1 MSEIEKR
8 KKALSVN
15 PLKVSQPLGASLAIL
30 GHNRAMPLFHGS
42 QGCTAFAKVMLVR
55 HFREPIPL
63 QTTAMEQVSTV
74 MGGDDNVVE
83 ALATIC
89 KKSHPD
95 VIGLLTTGL
104 TETQGCDINS
114 ALKQFRDKHP
124 EYSGTAVVP
133 VNTPDFS
140 GSLETGFAIAVE
152 GMIKTLVPLRDE
164 CDSVPGR
171 RQRQVNVLP
180 GSSMTPGDI
189 EALRELLELF
199 ELRPLFIPDIS
210 DSLGYLPENDFNAL
224 TVGGTPVSEVALAGD
239 SIATLA
245 IGPSMVK
252 AGELLQTRTGVP
264 LYKFDSLLGLEAM
277 DEFVHAISKLAERP
291 VPLRLERQRAQLQ
304 DAMLDAHFMLGLAR
318 IGIAAEPDEL
328 LAMTRLLSGIGSE
341 VVSAVTSTRGAALQ
355 KIEGVVSVKIGDL
368 EDLEQRAGE
377 HQAQLLIG
385 NSHVAATA
393 ERLKLPLLHYG
404 LPQYDR
410 VGGFARTWVG
420 YRGSRQVLFDL
431 ANLMLNYH
439 AGHEVKPY
447 RSSLSAKNDAVA

>member
-15 PLKVSQPLGASLAIL
+15 PLKVSQPLGASMAFL
-30 GHNRAMPLFHGS
+30 GLNRCMPLFHGS

-74 MGGDDNVVE
+74 MGGDDNIIE
-83 ALATIC
+83 ALDTIC

-104 TETQGCDINS
+104 TETQGSDINN

-124 EYSGTAVVP
+124 EHSGTAVVP

-152 GMIKTLVPLRDE
+152 GIIKTLVPLRE
-164 CDSVPGR
+164 EAGSVPGR
-171 RQRQVNVLP
+171 RLRQVNVLP
-180 GSSMTPGDI
+180 GSAMTSGDV
-189 EALRELLELF
+189 EALRELLETF

-210 DSLGYLPENDFNAL
+210 DSLGYLPENDFNPL

-239 SIATLA
+239 SIATIA

-291 VPLRLERQRAQLQ
+291 VPLRIERHRAQLQ
-304 DAMLDAHFMLGLAR
+304 DAMLDAHFMLGFAR
-318 IGIAAEPDEL
+318 IGLAAEPDEL
-328 LAMTRLLSGIGSE
+328 LAMSRLLAGVGAE
-341 VVSAVTSTRGAALQ
+341 VVSAVTSTRGPAL
-355 KIEGVVSVKIGDL
+355 KESGIETIKIGDL
-368 EDLEQRAGE
+368 EDLEQRAKE
-377 HQAQLLIG
+377 RDAQLIIG
-385 NSHVAATA
+385 NSHCVATA
-393 ERLKLPLLHYG
+393 ERLKLPMLHYG
-404 LPQYDR
+404 LPQYDL
-410 VGGFARTWVG
+410 VGGFARTWIG
-420 YRGSRQVLFDL
+420 YRGSRQALFDL
-431 ANLMLNYH
+431 ANLMLKHH
-439 AGHEVKPY
+439 AGHEIKPY
-447 RSSLSAKNDAVA
+447 HSTLSPKRDAVA